1 MDTIILSFQIRVPF
15 IGLRGRILVNLYWKM
30 FRFQLPNVLSSRNMK
45 ISVPKAKS
53 LTKQTL
59 PYLKNTLTGPGSFL
73 PYYLRSF
80 HYQGPPSVLIQDYP
94 RQWARSTWRSN
105 SLSYVYLVGKQKNAS
120 TLWFYNQNKN
130 KQKYIWHEVSM
141 NRCLMY
147 FSFHPSGE
155 PCKLTLWRGR
165 QLLWPS
171 RVWSKSFD
179 WIPSIVLTEVTVYI
193 DDASIDDW
201 SSMLA

>member
-1 MDTIILSFQIRVPF
+1 
-15 IGLRGRILVNLYWKM
+15 
-30 FRFQLPNVLSSRNMK
+30 MK

-94 RQWARSTWRSN
+94 RQWARSTWRST
-105 SLSYVYLVGKQKNAS
+105 SLSYVYLVGKQKKKNAL

-130 KQKYIWHEVSM
+130 KQKYI
-141 NRCLMY
+141 
-147 FSFHPSGE
+147 
-155 PCKLTLWRGR
+155 
-165 QLLWPS
+165 
-171 RVWSKSFD
+171 
-179 WIPSIVLTEVTVYI
+179 
-193 DDASIDDW
+193 
-201 SSMLA
+201 